1 MPVRSTAPQVR
12 STAPLARRL
21 VRLGRRIAPLAATAV
36 VVVATPP
43 APAAAPGKVAATA
56 RTSGKVAAARSA
68 ERLSTTVAKP
78 KLHLSASFK
87 PERLGQGTAVTV
99 AFRVAYPPRVAPLPV
114 TAVRLLYPAGLGL
127 GGSDLGLA
135 TCEPA
140 ALAARGAVAC
150 PRNSLMG
157 GGSARVRVP
166 FGPREVSES
175 ASIAIFSQPVQEG
188 HIGLLFAVS
197 GAFPVIADLAFGAFV
212 EPAGGRYG
220 GAIETQLPL
229 VPSVPGGP
237 DVALVALRTTL
248 GGPGILYSERVG
260 RRTVRFHPRGLLL
273 PPSCPRGGFPF
284 AARLTFAGGGKAAA
298 STQVACP
305 RKRGG

>member
-1 MPVRSTAPQVR
+1 VAV
-12 STAPLARRL
+12 AL
-21 VRLGRRIAPLAATAV
+21 LAAPTAQ
-36 VVVATPP
+36 AE
-43 APAAAPGKVAATA
+43 APSKVEAKA
-56 RTSGKVAAARSA
+56 RMSGKVAAARSA
-68 ERLSTTVAKP
+68 KRLSPTVAKP
-78 KLHLSASFK
+78 KLNLSASFK
-87 PERLGQGTAVTV
+87 PEQLGQGTAVTV
-99 AFRVAYPPRVAPLPV
+99 AFRVAYPPRVAPVPV
-114 TAVRLLYPAGLGL
+114 TQVRLLYPAGLGL

-135 TCEPA
+135 TCEPE

-157 GGSARVRVP
+157 EGSASVRVP
-166 FGPREVSES
+166 FGPREVSEL

-220 GAIETQLPL
+220 GAIDTQLPL

-248 GGPGILYSERVG
+248 GGPGILYSERAG

-284 AARLTFAGGGKAAA
+284 AARLTFAGGTSA
-298 STQVACP
+298 SATTAVACP
-305 RKRGG
+305 RRDPLTAAGRR